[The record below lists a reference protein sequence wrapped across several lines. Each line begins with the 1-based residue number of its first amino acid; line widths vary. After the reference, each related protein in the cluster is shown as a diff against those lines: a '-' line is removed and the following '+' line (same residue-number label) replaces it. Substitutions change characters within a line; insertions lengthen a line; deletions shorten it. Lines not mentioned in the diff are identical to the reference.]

1 MGAAE
6 GSRVAVV
13 TGAARAGSIGRAIAA
28 RLLRDGLRVVVSD
41 LGGPL
46 DTHPDYESAAPSD
59 LQEART
65 ELGAL
70 GEVHALPCDVR
81 RAGDVEALVDGAV
94 ARFGRLDVLVNNAGL
109 GVGLTPVVDLEE
121 ADWRLNLDVMATGVF
136 LCSRAAARRMVQQ
149 GDGGRIVTIA
159 SQAGKTGMPL
169 LAAYCAAKFAAIGF
183 TQALAHEL
191 GPHGITVNA
200 VCPGTVDTPLLA
212 VRGGVIETYARRAG
226 ITEEQ
231 YRRRVLRTIP
241 LGRMATP
248 EDIAEAVGFLV
259 SPAAA
264 YVTGEALN
272 VTGGQEMH

>member
-1 MGAAE
+1 MR
-6 GSRVAVV
+6 RVAVV

-28 RLLRDGLRVVVSD
+28 RLLRDGLRVVISD

-46 DTHPDYESAAPSD
+46 DTHPDYESAPPSALED
-59 LQEART
+59 ACVT
-65 ELGAL
+65 LGAL
-70 GEVHALPCDVR
+70 GEIHPIACDVR
-81 RAGDVEALVDGAV
+81 HAGEVQALIDGAV
-94 ARFGRLDVLVNNAGL
+94 ERFGRLDVLVNNAGL
-109 GVGLTPVVDLEE
+109 GVGLTPVTELDE

-136 LCSRAAARRMVQQ
+136 LCSRAAARRMIEQ

-169 LAAYCAAKFAAIGF
+169 LSAYCAAKFAALGF

-200 VCPGTVDTPLLA
+200 VCPGTVDTPLLS
-212 VRGGVIETYARRAG
+212 VRGGVYEAYAKAAG

-248 EDIAEAVGFLV
+248 DDIAQSVGFLV
-259 SPAAA
+259 SDAAA
-264 YVTGEALN
+264 YITGEAIN

>member
-1 MGAAE
+1 MR
-6 GSRVAVV
+6 RVAVV

-28 RLLRDGLRVVVSD
+28 RLLRDGLCVVISD

-46 DTHPDYESAAPSD
+46 DTHPDYESAPPSA
-59 LQEART
+59 LGEARSA
-65 ELGAL
+65 LAAL
-70 GEVHALPCDVR
+70 GEVDAIACDVR
-81 RAGDVEALVDGAV
+81 HAGEVQALIDGAV
-94 ARFGRLDVLVNNAGL
+94 ERFGRLDVLVNNAGL
-109 GVGLTPVVDLEE
+109 GVGLTPVVELEE

-136 LCSRAAARRMVQQ
+136 LCSRAAARRMVEQ
-149 GDGGRIVTIA
+149 GDGGRIVTVA

-169 LAAYCAAKFAAIGF
+169 LSAYCAAKFAALGF

-191 GPHGITVNA
+191 GPHAITVNA

-212 VRGGVIETYARRAG
+212 VRGGVYEAYSKLAG

-231 YRRRVLRTIP
+231 YRKRVLRTIP

-248 EDIAEAVGFLV
+248 DDIAQAVGFLV
-259 SPAAA
+259 SDAAG
-264 YVTGEALN
+264 YITGEALN